1 MEAYFFYK
9 DFIIYISTYALH
21 QINLNFKSILE
32 KKLLF
37 NVIIFYLIFIVYK
50 MIIYHPYQNIYF
62 NIFFNKTVHE
72 KFEVDY
78 WGLSGKKFLE
88 DILILEKNKN
98 PIIIGSASY
107 VPLERS
113 VKLLDKKD
121 REKIKIVGQEYQNAD
136 YLYSNFMS
144 EVDKNSN
151 DKYKI
156 PNNFSKINE
165 FILDNIKVYEVYKK
179 NN

>member
-1 MEAYFFYK
+1 M
-9 DFIIYISTYALH
+9 
-21 QINLNFKSILE
+21 
-32 KKLLF
+32 
-37 NVIIFYLIFIVYK
+37 FIVYK

-78 WGLSGKKFLE
+78 WGLTGKKFLE
-88 DILILEKNKN
+88 YILFLEKDKN
-98 PIIIGSASY
+98 LIKIGTASFL
-107 VPLERS
+107 PLERS
-113 VKLLDKKD
+113 TKLLSEKD
-121 REKIKIVGQEYQNAD
+121 RKKILIVGQNFQDAD
-136 YLYSNFMS
+136 YLYTNFIS

-156 PNNFSKINE
+156 PDNFAKIDELIISNT
-165 FILDNIKVYEVYKK
+165 LVYEVYKK